1 MMSQSSPYDS
11 LTIVIPALNE
21 EDAIASIIERCLAA
35 RDAIKAAA
43 GLELVE
49 VIVVSDGSTDRT
61 AEIAR
66 TYDEVKVIVF
76 ERNRGYG
83 AAIKEGF
90 RQGGGDLVGFIDA
103 DGTCDPLNFA
113 DMCRAIVEDEADI
126 ALGSRMGPGSKMP
139 AVRRLGNRIFAA
151 MLGLLCGQQVVDT
164 ASGMRVL
171 RRSVL
176 GLLYP
181 LPDRLHFTPSM
192 SARAMINGLRV
203 AEIPMSYE
211 ERIGRSKLRVLEDGV
226 RFFRTIIEGV
236 LCYRPERLFMM
247 GFSACLI
254 ISLVLGLYPL
264 EFYARHRRVEEWM
277 IYRFVTCFLLGACG
291 FLLVC
296 AAVLSHRMSALGPRR
311 RSPASFWTGVA
322 SYLFDGRILA
332 AFVVAVLAG
341 SLALLWPGIVEF
353 ITTSRITLHWSRVM
367 VGLFGLLLVFQA
379 LVTKVMIEVVN
390 LWQYQR
396 GAAGELAQAK
406 SPAAPVGEPLGSMRA
421 VAGRG

>member
-1 MMSQSSPYDS
+1 MSQLRLYDS

-35 RDAIKAAA
+35 REAIMAAA
-43 GLELVE
+43 GLEWVE
-49 VIVVSDGSTDRT
+49 IIVVSDGSTDRT
-61 AEIAR
+61 AEIAS
-66 TYDEVKVIVF
+66 TYSEVKVIVF

-90 RQGGGDLVGFIDA
+90 RQGRGELVGFIDA
-103 DGTCDPLNFA
+103 DGTCDPLYFA

-139 AVRRLGNRIFAA
+139 TVRRLGNRIFAA

-247 GFSACLI
+247 GFSVCFLVSLI
-254 ISLVLGLYPL
+254 IGLYPL
-264 EFYARHRRVEEWM
+264 EHYAHQRRVEEWM

-332 AFVVAVLAG
+332 AFVIAVLAG

-353 ITTSRITLHWSRVM
+353 ATTSHINLHWSRVI
-367 VGLFGLLLVFQA
+367 VGVFGLLLVFQA

-390 LWQYQR
+390 LWQFQR
-396 GAAGELAQAK
+396 AAAGALVADASMPPQPACDP
-406 SPAAPVGEPLGSMRA
+406 SPMRA
-421 VAGRG
+421 PALR